1 VIDELLLFVGGAT
14 AGLVGG
20 YLGVGGGTI
29 LVPYLTLVTGLDI
42 KTAVPVSL
50 AGVAV
55 NSVAS
60 STPYLRMGMVDF
72 ELVVV
77 VSVFMVMGNI
87 AGSTLSAIV
96 SPDVIRIIFA
106 LTLVYTA
113 ITLLRG
119 RQETARLDFAVN
131 RRRAILLSIPFTLLI
146 GTLSG
151 LVGLG
156 GAELLIP
163 LLYLMT
169 VLPMGTA
176 RGTALFSVGFS
187 AAAAL
192 AVYLTRGQIALQ
204 AIAPVVVGIVLGG
217 RLGASFGTRAR
228 PLAVRAAFSIM
239 LLYLAYKLGWMP
251 LWTIM

>member
-1 VIDELLLFVGGAT
+1 MIDELLLFVGGVT
-14 AGLVGG
+14 AGLIGG

-29 LVPYLTLVTGLDI
+29 LVPYLTLITGLDI

-72 ELVVV
+72 ELVIV

-87 AGSTLSAIV
+87 AGSTVSAHV
-96 SPDVIRIIFA
+96 SPELIQVLFA
-106 LTLVYTA
+106 VTLIYTA
-113 ITLLRG
+113 FTLLRG
-119 RQETARLDFAVN
+119 RHESSQLDFGDN

-146 GTLSG
+146 GALAG

-163 LLYLMT
+163 LLYLL
-169 VLPMGTA
+169 VSIPMGTA
-176 RGTALFSVGFS
+176 RGTASFSVGFS

-192 AVYLTRGQIALQ
+192 AVYMTRGQVAWH
-204 AIAPVVVGIVLGG
+204 AVAPVVVGIVLGG

-228 PLAVRAAFSIM
+228 PLIVRAAFSIM
-239 LLYLAYKLGWMP
+239 LLYLAYKLGWGP
-251 LWTIM
+251 LWATH